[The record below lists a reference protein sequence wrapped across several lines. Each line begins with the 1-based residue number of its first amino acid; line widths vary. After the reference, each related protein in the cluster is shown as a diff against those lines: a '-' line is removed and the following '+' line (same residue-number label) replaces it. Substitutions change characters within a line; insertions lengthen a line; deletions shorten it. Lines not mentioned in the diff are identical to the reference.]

1 MGKHGRYVLAA
12 LVVLGLVLVLPG
24 LAGAAKGGINKPW
37 LGAQIYFDKNL
48 SIGGNQSCASCHW
61 PTAGFSEPDTQYP
74 VSEGSIDGLF
84 GGRSSPSAAYAA
96 FSPLPFFDAKAGTW
110 VGGQFWDGR
119 APDLVAQA
127 KGPFL
132 NPVEMAM
139 PDEESV
145 VNAVADSYY
154 ANDFRAVFG
163 PSALSTVTVVDTTAS
178 YHNIAVAIAAF
189 ESTGYFNRFSSD
201 FDVLGPNKLTA
212 QQQEGYKLF
221 TGKAMCDLCHPAKKG
236 PYAAE
241 PLFTDFSYDNLG
253 IPVNEEVHTL
263 TGDHSV
269 DRGLGAALVPPD
281 PMHDGKFQ
289 VPTLRNVALSPP
301 YGHNGYF
308 ATLYD
313 IVHFYNTRDV
323 PGSAPGGGDWDPP
336 EVTANVNTAELGDLG
351 LTSAEELAIVAFLES
366 LTDTPPPVPPMK
378 RPVGVPAPT
387 P

>member
-1 MGKHGRYVLAA
+1 MRRHRRYVLAA
-12 LVVLGLVLVLPG
+12 LVVLGLALMLPG
-24 LAGAAKGGINKPW
+24 LASAAKGGISKPW
-37 LGAQIYFDKNL
+37 LGAQIYFDRNL

-61 PTAGFSEPDTQYP
+61 PAAGFSEPHTEHP
-74 VSEGSIDGLF
+74 VSEGSIAGLF
-84 GGRSSPSAAYAA
+84 GGRSSPSAAYAT

-139 PDEESV
+139 PDKESV
-145 VNAVADSYY
+145 VSQVAASYY
-154 ANDFRAVFG
+154 ASDFLAVYG
-163 PSALSTVTVVDTTAS
+163 PNGLSTATPADIDAS
-178 YHNIAVAIAAF
+178 YHNIADAIAAF
-189 ESTGYFNRFSSD
+189 ESGDYFNRFSSD
-201 FDVLGPNKLTA
+201 FDILGPNKLTA

-236 PYAAE
+236 PYAAG

-253 IPVNEEVHTL
+253 IPVNEEVHAL
-263 TGDHSV
+263 TGDHSI
-269 DRGLGAALVPPD
+269 DYGLGAALVPPD
-281 PMHDGKFQ
+281 PAHDGKFK

-301 YGHNGYF
+301 YGHNGRF

-323 PGSAPGGGDWDPP
+323 VAEGWDPP
-336 EVTANVNTAELGDLG
+336 EVPANVNTAELGDLG
-351 LTSAEELAIVAFLES
+351 LTEAEELAIVAFLES
-366 LTDTPPPVPPMK
+366 LTDTPPPVPPNK
-378 RPVGVPAPT
+378 WPVGVPTPT